1 MASLLYY
8 IKPCPQK
15 QKYSKI
21 RHLRAKKDS
30 MRCYSVRCEGG
41 NDLKSEQRNNGE
53 GRKRLRILIAGG
65 GIGGLVLAL
74 AAKHKGFEV
83 MTFEKDLSAVR
94 GEGRER
100 GPIQLSSNA
109 LAVLKAIDENAVE
122 KIIKAGH
129 ITGNKIT
136 GFADGI
142 SGEWFTKFDLL
153 TPAVMRRIP
162 ITQVICRMALQ
173 EILVNAVG
181 SEVVRN
187 KSKVVDFIEDPS
199 KVTVIL
205 EDGQQY
211 DGDILV
217 GADGIWSTVRSKLFG
232 AQEAKYSSYTC
243 YSGITNIV
251 PPYIDTVGYRVFLG
265 LNQYFVAL
273 YIGNGKMQWF
283 AILELFGYWCNEVIT
298 LIMETPE
305 HMILQRDVYD
315 RDMIYCWGIGRV
327 TLLGD
332 AAHPML
338 PNLGQGG
345 CMAIEDCYQL
355 VLELD
360 ELAKSG
366 SDVQQ
371 SNEIVSTL
379 RRYEKKR
386 MFRVS
391 AVHAA
396 TRMASNMLAAYLPYM
411 EFAPAGPLFV
421 SFSSM
426 LFTSI
431 TLLCFPVFEVEL
443 KLNSCS
449 SFLLQHLP
457 TLRIKNPLFEGA
469 RALLQFCLPH
479 LVIWMM
485 AGHGYEKDLMEK

>member
-1 MASLLYY
+1 
-8 IKPCPQK
+8 
-15 QKYSKI
+15 
-21 RHLRAKKDS
+21 

-41 NDLKSEQRNNGE
+41 NDLKSEQRNKGE

-74 AAKHKGFEV
+74 AAKHKGFDV
-83 MTFEKDLSAVR
+83 MAFEKDLTAVR

-100 GPIQLSSNA
+100 SPIQLSSSA
-109 LAVLKAIDENAVE
+109 LAVLKAIDENAAE

-129 ITGNKIT
+129 ITGNKISD
-136 GFADGI
+136 FADGI

-173 EILVNAVG
+173 EILVDAVA

-187 KSKVVDFIEDPS
+187 KSKVVDFIEDPN

-205 EDGQQY
+205 EDGQRY

-232 AQEAKYSSYTC
+232 LQEAKYSSYTC
-243 YSGITNIV
+243 YSGVTNIV
-251 PPYIDTVGYRVFLG
+251 APYIDTVGYVYVPFFILTNDTSIGVFLG
-265 LNQYFVAL
+265 VNQYFVAL
-273 YIGNGKMQWF
+273 YVGNGKMQWY
-283 AILELFGYWCNEVIT
+283 ACHKEPQRNTDPPTGKKKRLLELFGNWCNEVIT

-305 HMILQRDVYD
+305 NMILQRDIYD

-332 AAHPML
+332 AAHPMP

-371 SNEIVSTL
+371 SIEIVSTL

-396 TRMASNMLAAYLPYM
+396 TRMASSMLAAYLPYK
-411 EFAPAGPLFV
+411 EFAPAGLLFH
-421 SFSSM
+421 
-426 LFTSI
+426 
-431 TLLCFPVFEVEL
+431 
-443 KLNSCS
+443 
-449 SFLLQHLP
+449 QP
-457 TLRIKNPLFEGA
+457 TLKIKNL
-469 RALLQFCLPH
+469 
-479 LVIWMM
+479 
-485 AGHGYEKDLMEK
+485 

>member
-83 MTFEKDLSAVR
+83 MAFEKDLSAVR

-100 GPIQLSSNA
+100 GPIQLSSSA
-109 LAVLKAIDENAVE
+109 LAVLKAIDENAAE

-129 ITGNKIT
+129 ITGNKIS

-162 ITQVICRMALQ
+162 ITQVICRTALQ

-187 KSKVVDFIEDPS
+187 KSKVVDFIEDPN

-232 AQEAKYSSYTC
+232 VQEAKYSSYTC
-243 YSGITNIV
+243 YSGVTNIV
-251 PPYIDTVGYRVFLG
+251 APYIDTVGYQVFLG

-273 YIGNGKMQWF
+273 YVGNGKMQWYAF
-283 AILELFGYWCNEVIT
+283 HKEPQRNTDPPIGKKKRLLELFGNWCNEVIT

-305 HMILQRDVYD
+305 NMILQRDIYD

-332 AAHPML
+332 AAHPMP

-396 TRMASNMLAAYLPYM
+396 TRMASNMLAAYLPYI
-411 EFAPAGPLFV
+411 EFAPAGPLFH
-421 SFSSM
+421 
-426 LFTSI
+426 
-431 TLLCFPVFEVEL
+431 
-443 KLNSCS
+443 
-449 SFLLQHLP
+449 QP
-457 TLRIKNPLFEGA
+457 TLKIKNPLIEVA

-485 AGHGYEKDLMEK
+485 ARHGYEKDLM

>member
-1 MASLLYY
+1 
-8 IKPCPQK
+8 
-15 QKYSKI
+15 
-21 RHLRAKKDS
+21 

-41 NDLKSEQRNNGE
+41 NDLKSEQRNKGE

-83 MTFEKDLSAVR
+83 MAFEKDLTAVR

-100 GPIQLSSNA
+100 GPIQLSSSA
-109 LAVLKAIDENAVE
+109 LAVLKAIDENAGE

-129 ITGNKIT
+129 ITGNKIS

-142 SGEWFTKFDLL
+142 SGEW
-153 TPAVMRRIP
+153 
-162 ITQVICRMALQ
+162 MALQ
-173 EILVNAVG
+173 EILVDAVA
-181 SEVVRN
+181 SEVRN
-187 KSKVVDFIEDPS
+187 KSKVVDFIEDPN

-232 AQEAKYSSYTC
+232 LQKYSSYTC
-243 YSGITNIV
+243 YSGVTNIV
-251 PPYIDTVGYRVFLG
+251 APYIDTVGYVYVHFFILTNDTSIGVFLG
-265 LNQYFVAL
+265 VNQYFVAL
-273 YIGNGKMQWF
+273 YVGNGKMQWYAF
-283 AILELFGYWCNEVIT
+283 HKEPQRNTDPPTGKKKRLLELFGNWCNEVIT

-305 HMILQRDVYD
+305 NMILQRDIYD

-332 AAHPML
+332 AAHPMP

-396 TRMASNMLAAYLPYM
+396 TRMASNMLAAYLPYI
-411 EFAPAGPLFV
+411 EFAPAGPLFH
-421 SFSSM
+421 
-426 LFTSI
+426 
-431 TLLCFPVFEVEL
+431 
-443 KLNSCS
+443 
-449 SFLLQHLP
+449 QP
-457 TLRIKNPLFEGA
+457 TLKIKNPLMEVA

-485 AGHGYEKDLMEK
+485 ARHGYEKDLM